1 MNLPLTL
8 NLTLNLPLIRE
19 MLGTLAPKHIAAL
32 DTFRTA
38 YDKGLPQERTA
49 LLGMV
54 GAQLWPSHA
63 GAIAEAIA
71 DGLQL
76 YAESRLP
83 TWEQVYGQDH
93 LSPLCTAA
101 RKAIALETKVERL
114 RALDNLRTQIRVL
127 REDTTAYPGGEVWYR
142 EDNGRESRQRHMPV
156 PAAIPA
162 RAPPAYVGAA
172 QRGLVA
178 LEASVCASMSLE
190 TEGPVHWEVAHDAAA
205 ALAGVLAATPSTN
218 PIHARVARRLAPVVR
233 ALPEQPEGVVVHPGV
248 VHRRSSNP

>member
-1 MNLPLTL
+1 MNLP
-8 NLTLNLPLIRE
+8 LPLIRE

-38 YDKGLPQERTA
+38 YDKGLPQERAA

-83 TWEQVYGQDH
+83 TWGQVYGQDH
-93 LSPLCTAA
+93 LSPLCSDA
-101 RKAIALETKVERL
+101 RKAIALEAKVERL
-114 RALDNLRTQIRVL
+114 RALDNLRTQIRGL
-127 REDTTAYPGGEVWYR
+127 REKTTAYPGGEVWYR
-142 EDNGRESRQRHMPV
+142 EDNGRESRQRHPPV

-162 RAPPAYVGAA
+162 RAPPAYVEAA
-172 QRGLVA
+172 QRGLAA

-190 TEGPVHWEVAHDAAA
+190 VEGMVHWEVAHDAAA
-205 ALAGVLAATPSTN
+205 SLAGVLVVTPHTD
-218 PIHARVARRLAPVVR
+218 PIHSRVARRLAPAVR
-233 ALPEQPEGVVVHPGV
+233 ALPEQIEGELVHPGI
-248 VHRRSSNP
+248 VHRRARCVA